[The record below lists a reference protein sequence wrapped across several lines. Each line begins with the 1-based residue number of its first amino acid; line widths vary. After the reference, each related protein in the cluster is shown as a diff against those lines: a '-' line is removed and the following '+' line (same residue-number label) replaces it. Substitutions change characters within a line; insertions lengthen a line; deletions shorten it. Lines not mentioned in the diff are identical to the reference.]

1 MCSALVIIPACTH
14 TKSPHPYY
22 AVQVKYVNAVA
33 QGAACQPL
41 ILPALG
47 VCTDWDAVLSVADG
61 IMLTGSPSNVHPSHF
76 GQEVDNPE
84 LPLDLAR
91 DATNLPLIR
100 AAIKRG
106 LTLLAICRGMQE
118 VNVALGGSLH
128 QAVHNVPGFNDH
140 RENAKLSLDDQYG
153 PAHTI
158 QPVTGGVLAKILET
172 DTALMVNSLH
182 GQGINQL
189 APTLQAEAYS
199 EEGLIE
205 AYSIKNYRSF
215 ALAVQWHPEWRFAEN
230 SVSIKIY
237 EAFGTACRNYQ
248 LSKTGGVHVAI

>member
-22 AVQVKYVNAVA
+22 AVQVKYVSAVA

-41 ILPALG
+41 ILPSLG
-47 VCTDWDAVLSVADG
+47 ACTDWDAVLSVADG

-106 LTLLAICRGMQE
+106 LPLLAICRGMQE
-118 VNVALGGSLH
+118 VNVALGG
-128 QAVHNVPGFNDH
+128 
-140 RENAKLSLDDQYG
+140 
-153 PAHTI
+153 
-158 QPVTGGVLAKILET
+158 
-172 DTALMVNSLH
+172 
-182 GQGINQL
+182 
-189 APTLQAEAYS
+189 
-199 EEGLIE
+199 
-205 AYSIKNYRSF
+205 
-215 ALAVQWHPEWRFAEN
+215 
-230 SVSIKIY
+230 
-237 EAFGTACRNYQ
+237 
-248 LSKTGGVHVAI
+248 